1 MLIRSRSQTNQGSE
15 SYTVKYSFDPG
26 EEGHIINYESSAKKK
41 KERKERKVEI
51 YVALSWLGSSRLD
64 RALSGRQKS

>member
-26 EEGHIINYESSAKKK
+26 EEGQIINYESSAKKK
-41 KERKERKVEI
+41 KKEKKEKLKFMLRSHGW
-51 YVALSWLGSSRLD
+51 ALHV
-64 RALSGRQKS
+64 